1 MGTSNVEIVMDFLVT
16 VCVILLVVIVFYWI
30 WILATTRW
38 TRVKTRKVKMYR
50 NVRECKAE
58 VGRLFLSAFV
68 EVISDLIDE
77 ARCYRCGALS
87 PTHYHGCPYAAQWCI
102 ETIAKPGG

>member
-1 MGTSNVEIVMDFLVT
+1 MGTSNIEIVMNFLVT
-16 VCVILLVVIVFYWI
+16 LSVILIVVLAVYWI

-38 TRVKTRKVKMYR
+38 TRVKTRKVR
-50 NVRECKAE
+50 INRHVREFKAE
-58 VGRLFLSAFV
+58 VGRIFLSAFV

-87 PTHYHGCPYAAQWCI
+87 PTHYYGCPYAAQWCI